1 MGLDIIIQRDKND
14 ENSVEWLFRTGYGS
28 YNKLMNEIAR
38 FFQIQLS
45 DTYYCL
51 NHDDYPEINLD
62 ELVEFEKERD
72 FQKYKKIIQNA
83 GDKKVLIPLLM
94 HSDCNGS
101 IPVRLLKDMI
111 PLLETDEI
119 KLWFKLNSEWEEEF
133 FDLVNAIKTA
143 IDADCDLIY
152 S

>member
-28 YNKLMNEIAR
+28 YNKLMDEIAR
-38 FFQIQLS
+38 FFQIQIIN
-45 DTYYCL
+45 TYYCL
-51 NHDDYPEINLD
+51 KHDDCPEIDLTK
-62 ELVEFEKERD
+62 LTEFENERD
-72 FQKYKKIIQNA
+72 FQFYKKVVQNA

-94 HSDCNGS
+94 HSDCDGS

-119 KLWFKLNSEWEEEF
+119 KLWFRLNSEWEEEF
-133 FDLVNAIKTA
+133 SDLVDAIKIA
-143 IDADCDLIY
+143 VDASCDLIY